1 LAEKQEKEADYNKIV
16 DQDRAIKAAG
26 ITTNVYAVYSA
37 NDVTSKWNS
46 LNDLVSQREKS
57 LDAVTHT
64 QQQNDQI
71 CQNFAAK
78 AQQLKQWA
86 GEQVAAVGSLQ
97 GEPTQQLEKIRQ
109 IGESIRAN
117 RNQFDTLVDLDNQLN
132 ERNVAHNPH
141 TDETLQTLK
150 LVWEGVSDAAE
161 KQQVL
166 LEKELLAQS
175 QSTISPEQLAEF
187 QETFKTFDK
196 DNSGVLQ
203 KHEMKACLASLGH
216 DASDA
221 KMDNLF
227 SERAKTHPDKI
238 VFDEFVDYM
247 VKISEDSDNPNTI
260 KNAFRTIAGDKDW
273 VSEQDLKIVLDK
285 DTLAYLA
292 ANMPKNAEGN
302 YDYNSFT
309 GAMYA

>member
-1 LAEKQEKEADYNKIV
+1 
-16 DQDRAIKAAG
+16 
-26 ITTNVYAVYSA
+26 
-37 NDVTSKWNS
+37 
-46 LNDLVSQREKS
+46 

-64 QQQNDQI
+64 QQQNDQV
-71 CQNFAAK
+71 CQSFAEKAK
-78 AQQLKQWA
+78 QLKQWA
-86 GEQVAAVGSLQ
+86 DSQLQTIASLQ
-97 GEPTQQLEKIRQ
+97 GEPSQQLEKIRH
-109 IGESIRAN
+109 IGEQIRSN
-117 RNQFDTLVDLDNQLN
+117 KNQLDALIDLDNQLN

-141 TDETLQTLK
+141 TEESIQTLK
-150 LVWEGVSDAAE
+150 LVWDGVLEAAE
-161 KQQVL
+161 KQQIL

-238 VFDEFVDYM
+238 VFDEFVEYM
-247 VKISEDSDNPNTI
+247 IKISEDSDNPNTI
-260 KNAFRTIAGDKDW
+260 KNAFKTVAGDKEW

-285 DTLAYLA
+285 DTFAYLIA
-292 ANMPKNAEGN
+292 HMPKNAEGN
-302 YDYNSFT
+302 YDYNAFT